1 MSIAKL
7 ADLVT
12 TLNGVQTKYNL
23 DETDLRII
31 NHIACNEMD
40 GGINKSTVASSIKSM
55 SVATVYN
62 RLNKKLIPK
71 KFIRETKSKDDAR
84 GRLLSSGAKSQD
96 LFTYLGK
103 L

>member
-1 MSIAKL
+1 MSIDKL
-7 ADLVT
+7 AYLVSV
-12 TLNGVQTKYNL
+12 LNNVQTKYGL

-31 NHIACNEMD
+31 NHVACNEMD
-40 GGINKSTVASSIKSM
+40 SGINKSTVASGIKSM

-71 KFIRETKSKDDAR
+71 KFLRETKSKDDAR
-84 GRLLSSGAKSQD
+84 GRLLSLGAKSND
-96 LFTYLGK
+96 LYAYLGK

>member
-1 MSIAKL
+1 MSIDKL
-7 ADLVT
+7 ADLVSV
-12 TLNGVQTKYNL
+12 LNSVHTKYGL

-31 NHIACNEMD
+31 NYVSCNEMD
-40 GGINKSTVASSIKSM
+40 SGINKSTVASSIKSM

-84 GRLLSSGAKSQD
+84 GKLLSSGAKAND
-96 LFTYLGK
+96 LYSYLGK